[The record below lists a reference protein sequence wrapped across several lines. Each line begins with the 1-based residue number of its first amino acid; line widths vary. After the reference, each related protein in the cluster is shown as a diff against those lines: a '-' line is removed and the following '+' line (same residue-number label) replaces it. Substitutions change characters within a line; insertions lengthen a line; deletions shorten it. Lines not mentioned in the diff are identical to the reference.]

1 MYLSKITVKNLYLL
15 YLLKDVSTKLEKDI
29 TLMIGEITTEII
41 HMKSGA
47 YNGRLDARP
56 TY

>member
-29 TLMIGEITTEII
+29 TLMIRRNNNRNYPYEVWSI
-41 HMKSGA
+41 
-47 YNGRLDARP
+47 
-56 TY
+56 